1 MLNAIDSDGLFSYR
15 VDQNVKWR
23 TCYWSNCPPLGC
35 SVYGCNLP
43 KTQKGLHMNQDTK
56 NYFKRT
62 IYIHGGMAFSQI
74 LLLCLGTTSI
84 ISAILSIVILEPFV
98 LCGYLL
104 IFGIKRKDGTR
115 KRFKK
120 ITAMMTSL
128 GYEDL

>member
-1 MLNAIDSDGLFSYR
+1 
-15 VDQNVKWR
+15 
-23 TCYWSNCPPLGC
+23 
-35 SVYGCNLP
+35 
-43 KTQKGLHMNQDTK
+43 MNQDTK

-74 LLLCLGTTSI
+74 LLLCLGATSI

-115 KRFKK
+115 KRFKR
-120 ITAMMTSL
+120 ITQFMKSV